1 MPRVERCFCPIMLR
15 DKQMQYDYD
24 LFVIGAGSG
33 GVRASRMAA
42 SFGAKVAVC
51 EDLYLGG
58 TCVNVG
64 CVPKKLYV
72 YASEY
77 SAHFRES
84 AGFGWQSPKPDFDWA
99 TLRDNKSTEISR
111 LNGIYEGVLERAN
124 VDLKIGRG
132 RIVDAHTVEVAG
144 QLYTAE
150 RILLAVGGRPFIP
163 EFSGNEYVVSSNEI
177 FDVAEF
183 PKRLVVVG
191 GGYIAVE
198 FAGIFNGLGSQVTQL
213 HRGDLILDGF
223 DGEVCHFA
231 MAEMVKKGID
241 LRLQT
246 HVDSIEKQAGGSL
259 TVNLKDGTSLE
270 ADVVL
275 YATGR
280 RPQLTDLGL
289 ENVNIALTDSGHV
302 AVNDC
307 FQTSEP
313 SIYALGDMTPGMA
326 LTPVALEEGMVLA
339 NALYNNASCKIDYSN
354 IATTVF
360 CQPNIGTVGMTE
372 EQARAAYPNVVKYR
386 SEFRSMKHT
395 ISGSEERTLMKLL
408 VDGDTDKVVGVHMV
422 GADAGEIMQ
431 GIAIAMK
438 AGATKADFDA
448 TVGIHPTAAEE
459 FVTMREPV
467 GA

>member
-1 MPRVERCFCPIMLR
+1 M
-15 DKQMQYDYD
+15 KYDYD

-33 GVRASRMAA
+33 GVRASRMSA
-42 SFGAKVAVC
+42 SYGARVAIC

-77 SAHFRES
+77 SAHFRDS
-84 AGFGWQSPKPDFDWA
+84 TGFGWQSDRPRFDWA
-99 TLRDNKSTEISR
+99 TLRDNKSTEINR
-111 LNGIYEGVLERAN
+111 LNGIYKGILDRAD
-124 VDLKIGRG
+124 VDLKKGRG
-132 RIVDAHTVEVAG
+132 RIVDAHTVAVAG
-144 QLYTAE
+144 KNYTAE
-150 RILLAVGGRPFIP
+150 RILVAVGGRPFIP
-163 EFSGNEYVVSSNEI
+163 EFSGNEHVVSSNEI
-177 FDVAEF
+177 FDLAEF
-183 PKRLVVVG
+183 PQRLVVVG
-191 GGYIAVE
+191 GGYISVE
-198 FAGIFNGLGSQVTQL
+198 FAGIFNGLGSQLTQL
-213 HRGDLILDGF
+213 HRGDHILEGF
-223 DGEVCHFA
+223 DEEISQFA
-231 MAEMVKKGID
+231 VAEMVKKGID
-241 LRLQT
+241 LRFNS
-246 HVDSIEKQAGGSL
+246 HVESIDKQADGTL
-259 TVNLKDGTSLE
+259 KVNLKEGKALI

-280 RPQLTDLGL
+280 RPQLNDLGL
-289 ENVNIALTDSGHV
+289 ENVNVALTDSGHV
-302 AVNDC
+302 AVDNN
-307 FQTSEP
+307 FQTSEE

-326 LTPVALEEGMVLA
+326 LTPVALAEGMALA
-339 NALYNNASCKIDYSN
+339 KSLYNNEPCKVDYSN

-360 CQPNIGTVGMTE
+360 CQPNIGSVGMTE
-372 EQARAAYPNVVKYR
+372 QQATSNYPNIVKYR

-395 ISGSEERTLMKLL
+395 ISGSQEQTLMKIL

-431 GIAIAMK
+431 GIAIAIK

-467 GA
+467 ID

>member
-1 MPRVERCFCPIMLR
+1 
-15 DKQMQYDYD
+15 MQYDYD

-33 GVRASRMAA
+33 GVRASRMSA
-42 SFGAKVAVC
+42 SYGARVAIC

-77 SAHFRES
+77 SAHFNES
-84 AGFGWQSPKPDFDWA
+84 AGFGWQSGKASFDWA
-99 TLRDNKSTEISR
+99 TLRKNKSTEISR
-111 LNGIYEGVLERAN
+111 LNGIYDGILDRAN
-124 VDLKIGRG
+124 VDLKKGRG

-144 QLYTAE
+144 KQYTAE
-150 RILLAVGGRPFIP
+150 RILLAVGGQPFIP
-163 EFSGNEYVVSSNEI
+163 DFQGNEYVVSSNEV
-177 FDVAEF
+177 FDLEAF
-183 PKRLVVVG
+183 PERLVIVG
-191 GGYIAVE
+191 GGYISVE
-198 FAGIFNGLGSQVTQL
+198 FAGIFNGLGSKVTQL
-213 HRGDLILDGF
+213 HRGDHILDGF
-223 DGEVCHFA
+223 DQEVRHFS
-231 MAEMVKKGID
+231 MAEMIKKGIN
-241 LRLQT
+241 LRLNT
-246 HVDSIEKQAGGSL
+246 HVDSIEKQDDGSL
-259 TVNLKDGTSLE
+259 RVNLKEGQE
-270 ADVVL
+270 IIADAVL

-280 RPQLTDLGL
+280 KPQLANLGL
-289 ENVNIALTDSGHV
+289 ENVNVKLTASGHV

-326 LTPVALEEGMVLA
+326 LTPVALAEGMALA
-339 NALYNNASCKIDYSN
+339 KSLYNHEPCEIDYSN

-372 EQARAAYPNVVKYR
+372 EQARSKYPNVVKYR

-395 ISGSEERTLMKLL
+395 ISGSQERTLMKLL
-408 VDGDTDKVVGVHMV
+408 VDRDTDKVLGVHMV

-431 GIAIAMK
+431 GIAIAIK
-438 AGATKADFDA
+438 AGASKADFDA

-459 FVTMREPV
+459 FVTMREAV
-467 GA
+467 IE